1 MIIIPASE
9 EIYLAALQA
18 GYLETFLKAGAV
30 VESPGCGPCMGNHM
44 GVPAVGEVSI
54 STANRNFRGRMGTK
68 ESDVYLANP
77 AVVAASAVVGAI
89 ESPENL

>member
-1 MIIIPASE
+1 MIIIPASDAV
-9 EIYLAALQA
+9 YLAALQA

-44 GVPAVGEVSI
+44 GVPAVGEVTI

-68 ESDVYLANP
+68 ESEVYLASP
-77 AVVAASAVVGAI
+77 AVVAASAVAGEI
-89 ESPENL
+89 QHPKDI